1 MSTDP
6 FVGTWRLLSFET
18 RTSSGEVRDLFGK
31 AVGYL
36 MYGEDRS
43 MAVSMMRANRA
54 NFASADVLAA
64 SPEEKLTAFETY
76 SSYCGTYEVT
86 GEKVIHHIEL
96 SLFPNWSGRD
106 QERFFEFSEDRLT
119 LRTAPM
125 LVGGVERTMKAIWQ
139 RVRSSGCG
147 DIRLQSSV

>member
-1 MSTDP
+1 MSANP

-18 RTSSGEVRDLFGK
+18 RTSSGEVSDLLGK
-31 AVGYL
+31 GEVGYL
-36 MYGEDRS
+36 IYGQDGH
-43 MAVSMMRANRA
+43 MAVSMMQTNRA
-54 NFASADVLAA
+54 NFASADFLAA
-64 SPEEKLTAFETY
+64 SPEEKRTAFETY

-119 LRTAPM
+119 LRTPPM
-125 LVGGVERTMKAIWQ
+125 SLGGAERTMHAVWQ
-139 RVRSSGCG
+139 RVRSAEESAL
-147 DIRLQSSV
+147 RLK